1 MNLPLIYLASQSP
14 RRQQLLTQIG
24 VSFELLLPRDTHA
37 AEELE
42 TALPGELPPAYVKR
56 VTMLKLQAAKAQMQQ
71 DQLTPRPVLCADT
84 TVALNDLILGKPLDE
99 EDAIRMLS
107 VLSGQTHHVYTAV
120 ALSAGKRQWCSVQR
134 SKVTFDTLSPSDIS
148 SYVKTGEPMGKAGAY
163 AIQGRAAV
171 FIKRI
176 QGSHSGIMGLPVFET
191 SRLLQRIA
199 KDQTCNTTY

>member
-24 VSFELLLPRDTHA
+24 VSFELLLPRDALA
-37 AEELE
+37 AEQLE

-56 VTMLKLQAAKAQMQQ
+56 VTMLKLQAAKAQMLKE
-71 DQLTPRPVLCADT
+71 QLPLRPVLCADT
-84 TVALNDLILGKPLDE
+84 TVALNDRILGKPLDE
-99 EDAIRMLS
+99 TDAIRMLS
-107 VLSGQTHHVYTAV
+107 ALSGQTHQVFTAV
-120 ALSAGKRQWCSVQR
+120 AVNAGKRHWCSVQR
-134 SKVTFDTLSPSDIS
+134 SKVTFDTLSAADIQA
-148 SYVKTGEPMGKAGAY
+148 YVQTGEPMGKAGAY

-199 KDQTCNTTY
+199 KDQTCNMTS